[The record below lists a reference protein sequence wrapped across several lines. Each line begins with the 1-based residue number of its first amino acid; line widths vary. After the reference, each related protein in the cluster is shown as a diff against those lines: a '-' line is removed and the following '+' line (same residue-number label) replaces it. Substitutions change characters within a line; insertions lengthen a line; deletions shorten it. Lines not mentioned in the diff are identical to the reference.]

1 MLSFLWV
8 FLYFLVMLPKTILHI
23 AQTIHNYCTIIL
35 GLTYHLKVYHM
46 PSKLH
51 NYIYIFI
58 AHTVYMWHKDSPKVS
73 KMTLWFQGQWFRVQA
88 SDFKLDTEELP
99 VQGVDDHIDLWVNGQ
114 GLNYLLHAHVKYVL
128 LDQYL

>member
-1 MLSFLWV
+1 MV
-8 FLYFLVMLPKTILHI
+8 
-23 AQTIHNYCTIIL
+23 
-35 GLTYHLKVYHM
+35 
-46 PSKLH
+46 
-51 NYIYIFI
+51 
-58 AHTVYMWHKDSPKVS
+58 
-73 KMTLWFQGQWFRVQA
+73 QGQWFRVQA

>member
-1 MLSFLWV
+1 MHIQCICDI
-8 FLYFLVMLPKTILHI
+8 KI
-23 AQTIHNYCTIIL
+23 AQRS
-35 GLTYHLKVYHM
+35 V
-46 PSKLH
+46 
-51 NYIYIFI
+51 
-58 AHTVYMWHKDSPKVS
+58 V
-73 KMTLWFQGQWFRVQA
+73 QGQWFRVQA